1 MDAEFVCISENIL
14 EGVQREK
21 DTVNKTDVVGTLVLA
36 FPKTSGNVNCDAGSL
51 MHRWHR
57 SSRLREPA
65 LRVAGPTAI
74 ASLASRK
81 MLHWRGKPALVKR
94 FNDPSQCKTS
104 DIAQDRQ
111 KLKEQSGLNRRLLCR
126 AFYYQ
131 LQYHEARAAL
141 SAERTFPSACSL
153 TGVYSIH
160 RTSPG
165 RNVGRHSTPINSDS
179 AVSLRSSV
187 HSEGWIVWELPKEHS
202 ELSFLAA
209 MQRWLGNMQLTERSS
224 LLSPTDTHEHHCA
237 ALVDSDVSGPV
248 PRFLACQSH
257 DKIMLVFHTVAADPT
272 TISGSFCKCDAAF
285 RLAFNDCR
293 SSKGSYN
300 VVIASPFRRDSLVET
315 FKAVSI
321 KTTLFLFL
329 YKTKPRS
336 GSWETLSVGTRFDR
350 LQMLPLD
357 PVAPS
362 LHTEKIFI
370 GSSGRNGSI
379 VNSITTGTV
388 LHSGSTQE
396 EAHACNGLL
405 ALSQVDCPVLEADK
419 PSVIVPAFVRQHRSL
434 SESCAYQIPVGSPR
448 GILKNSLSW
457 RRTMSESSDDF
468 PYTLDSELS
477 FPASS
482 LDSIQ
487 PKKSVSFSDQISHIT
502 YRANS
507 SILARRRRNQ
517 KKAANKKK
525 AAARRA
531 LSRSDSTDT
540 SGVSSG
546 SEASLED
553 VSQICVRAAF
563 KESTKAEQLVA

>member
-1 MDAEFVCISENIL
+1 MDAEFVCISEDIL

-21 DTVNKTDVVGTLVLA
+21 DIVNKTDVVGTLVLA

-57 SSRLREPA
+57 SSRLHEPA

-111 KLKEQSGLNRRLLCR
+111 KLEEQSGLNRRLLCR

-165 RNVGRHSTPINSDS
+165 RNVRRHSTPINSDS

-187 HSEGWIVWELPKEHS
+187 HSEGWIVWELPMEHS

-300 VVIASPFRRDSLVET
+300 VVIASPFRRNSLVET

-362 LHTEKIFI
+362 LHTQVSGPALGAWHFSNHRCDMCTREQKI
-370 GSSGRNGSI
+370 
-379 VNSITTGTV
+379 TGKK
-388 LHSGSTQE
+388 E

-405 ALSQVDCPVLEADK
+405 ALSQEDCPVLEADK
-419 PSVIVPAFVRQHRSL
+419 PSVTVPAFGKNLLHFPFLRQHRSL
-434 SESCAYQIPVGSPR
+434 SESCAYQIPEGSPR

-502 YRANS
+502 YR
-507 SILARRRRNQ
+507 
-517 KKAANKKK
+517 
-525 AAARRA
+525 
-531 LSRSDSTDT
+531 
-540 SGVSSG
+540 
-546 SEASLED
+546 
-553 VSQICVRAAF
+553 
-563 KESTKAEQLVA
+563 